1 MLYLIYFCILE
12 NFLAFKIIK
21 IITSMIP
28 IFNSELYIKSL
39 NLINNVIN
47 FLIYFYMLFLILS
60 EFNQKIILKILNLSE
75 FFILTFRF
83 KIIFLNN

>member
-12 NFLAFKIIK
+12 IFLAFKIIK

-47 FLIYFYMLFLILS
+47 F
-60 EFNQKIILKILNLSE
+60 
-75 FFILTFRF
+75 
-83 KIIFLNN
+83 